1 VSEQPRPAPGTPG
14 AAGATDT
21 GPRLSRRRAWAFATV
36 FVLGCLL
43 VPALAGVVGY
53 RYALWG
59 MAQRGSWDSP
69 GEARAAIQRMKAQE
83 TVAGEFK
90 ASDVPLDGVEK
101 CYYPDPIDFGQVV
114 WIPRDMPTPFLTYAP
129 RPGPMPGGHINQ
141 QQFRYHRD
149 LAKPKPADTCRI
161 FLVGGSTAFGTC
173 ARSNETTVAGYLER
187 LLNTDGPRYGGRRFE
202 VVTAANANWLSPHER
217 ITVEN
222 RLLEL
227 EPDVVIALSGYND
240 VGCGVV
246 GLDVHYNRSG
256 PDFYFA
262 MLANAML
269 KQEGGEG
276 FPLRLPN
283 DTQRVTVNQ
292 TGTRLRRNAELSH
305 AALQMVGADYCFA
318 LQPILCVS
326 KKARTPR
333 ETFMLE
339 RAGRQLPTENFVE
352 RYDECRA
359 QLSGVKRPNFHFWDL
374 TGVFDARTEDVFIDQ
389 CHFGDRGNDFIAKRL
404 AELVAPVLTARF
416 ARGER

>member
-1 VSEQPRPAPGTPG
+1 MSEQPPSVPNSKVEGG
-14 AAGATDT
+14 STDNT
-21 GPRLSRRRAWAFATV
+21 PRLTRRRKWAFATG
-36 FVLGCLL
+36 FVLGCVL
-43 VPALAGVVGY
+43 VPTLAGVVGY
-53 RYALWG
+53 RYARWK
-59 MAQRGSWDSP
+59 MAQQGSWDSP
-69 GEARAAIQRMKAQE
+69 GEVRDAIKRMRAQE
-83 TVAGEFK
+83 TVAREFA

-101 CYYPDPIDFGQVV
+101 CYYPDPIDFEQVV
-114 WIPRDMPTPFLTYAP
+114 WIPRDMPTPFLTFAP
-129 RPGPMPGGHINQ
+129 RPGPLPGGHVNQ
-141 QQFRYHRD
+141 QQFRYHRN
-149 LAKPKPADTCRI
+149 LARPKPANTCRI

-187 LLNTDGPRYGGRRFE
+187 YLNKESPRYGGRQFE

-246 GLDVHYNRSG
+246 GLDVNYNRGG

-262 MLANAML
+262 LLANAML
-269 KQEGGEG
+269 KQEGSEG
-276 FPLRLPN
+276 FPLRLPG
-283 DTQRVTVNQ
+283 DTQRVSVNQ

-326 KKARTPR
+326 RKARTAR

-339 RAGRQLPTENFVE
+339 RASRQLPSELFVE

-374 TGVFDARTEDVFIDQ
+374 TGAFDAQTDDVFIDQ
-389 CHFGDRGNDFIAKRL
+389 CHFGDRGNDLLAKRM
-404 AELVAPVLTARF
+404 ADLVAPILTARF
-416 ARGER
+416 ERGGR